1 MKKVRITESQLRGL
15 VKRMIR
21 EEYTNDFNALRQD
34 LSNFR
39 EPSQSLK
46 FNLGNRVF
54 VPQNVDIRTIAY
66 QNDSGLWN
74 IFDDKTLREKRADF
88 TFFVVTNDGVLIC
101 YNPNKSQSINSA
113 IVDYKEEFLSV
124 INQRFKTNCT
134 KLSTKIV

>member
-1 MKKVRITESQLRGL
+1 MNKVRITESQLRGL
-15 VKRMIR
+15 VKKMIR
-21 EEYTNDFNALRQD
+21 EEYANDFNALRQD

-74 IFDDKTLREKRADF
+74 IYSDEQLRRQSIDF
-88 TFFVVTNDGVLIC
+88 AFFVASSDGVLIC
-101 YNPNKSQSINSA
+101 YNTNKSQSVNSA
-113 IVDYKEEFLSV
+113 IGLDEKEFLSI
-124 INQRFKTNCT
+124 INQRFKTNST

>member
-1 MKKVRITESQLRGL
+1 MKKVRITESQLRGI

-21 EEYTNDFNALRQD
+21 EEYANDFNALRQD

-46 FNLGNRVF
+46 FNLGVRVF
-54 VPQNVDIRTIAY
+54 VPQNVDIRIIAY

-74 IFDDKTLREKRADF
+74 IFDDKTLREKGADF
-88 TFFVVTNDGVLIC
+88 TFFVATNDGVLIC
-101 YNPNKSQSINSA
+101 YNPTKSQSVNSA
-113 IVDYKEEFLSV
+113 IGFDEKEFLSI
-124 INQRFKTNCT
+124 INQRFKTNST

>member
-15 VKRMIR
+15 VKRIIR

-74 IFDDKTLREKRADF
+74 IYSDEQLRRQGIDF
-88 TFFVVTNDGVLIC
+88 AFFVVSSDGTLIC

>member
-21 EEYTNDFNALRQD
+21 EEYANDFNALRQD

-54 VPQNVDIRTIAY
+54 VPQNVDTRTIAY

-74 IFDDKTLREKRADF
+74 IYSDEQLRRQGIDF
-88 TFFVVTNDGVLIC
+88 AFFVASSDGVLIC
-101 YNPNKSQSINSA
+101 YNPNRSQSINSA